1 MSLYYNKFEI
11 EKELR
16 KEETIE
22 RIVNALER
30 IADSLE
36 KKEEEE

>member
-1 MSLYYNKFEI
+1 MSVYYDKLEV

-16 KEETIE
+16 KETNIE

-36 KKEEEE
+36 KKEEK